1 MSNIREYTKKKEQ
14 KNTGTYGQKIIKHRL
29 SVFYRVSLA
38 IILTVALTAIL
49 VVQMKNRVFEG
60 YQVISSVSKENISGT
75 TSLHC
80 DGKILTYS
88 KDGAHCSNTKGEVL
102 WNQTYQMQAPMVDT
116 CRNMMTIADYNGS
129 TIYVMSTEKI
139 IGEINTNMPIRS
151 VCVSASGLVA
161 AVLDEADITWIYLY
175 DSSTGKTIAYF
186 KTLMKTN
193 GYPIDVSISD
203 SGALVAVSY
212 LYVDSGAVTSK
223 VAFYN
228 FGQVGQNVVDNLV
241 SGYDYVN
248 HVTPRVQFM
257 DNATAFALA
266 DDRLVIYQ
274 GEQKPIPIKEILL
287 SQEVQSL
294 YYSENYIGLVYLNVS
309 GDSKYRIEVYHKDGE
324 LVQNK
329 NFDIEYTNIEFAK
342 DKMII
347 YNDAKCLIQN
357 IGGVENFAGDFTE
370 GVQLLLP
377 TSSSYKYILV
387 TEDSIDTIE
396 LK

>member
-14 KNTGTYGQKIIKHRL
+14 KNTGTYGQKIRQHRL
-29 SVFYRVSLA
+29 SIFYRVSLVILLTVTL
-38 IILTVALTAIL
+38 IILG

-60 YQVISSVSKENISGT
+60 YQVISSVSRESISGT
-75 TSLHC
+75 TSLNYN
-80 DGKILTYS
+80 GNILTYS
-88 KDGAHCSNTKGEVL
+88 KDGANCSNVKGDVL
-102 WNQTYQMQAPMVDT
+102 WNQTYEMQSPMVNIAG
-116 CRNMMTIADYNGS
+116 NMAAIADYNGS

-139 IGEINTNMPIRS
+139 LGEINTNMPIRNIS
-151 VCVSASGLVA
+151 VSASGLVT

-175 DSSTGKTIAYF
+175 DSVGNTIAYF

-193 GYPIDVSISD
+193 GYPVDVSISD

-212 LYVDSGAVTSK
+212 LYVDSGTVTSK

-241 SGYDYVN
+241 SGHDYVN

-257 DNATAFALA
+257 DNATSFSLS

-274 GEQKPIPIKEILL
+274 GEQKPIPFKEILL
-287 SQEVQSL
+287 SEEVQSL
-294 YYSENYIGLVYLNVS
+294 YYSENYVGLVYINVS
-309 GDSKYRIEVYHKDGE
+309 GDSKYRIDIYNKEGE
-324 LVQNK
+324 LVGNK
-329 NFDIEYTNIEFAK
+329 NFDIEYTNIEFTK

-347 YNDAKCLIQN
+347 YNDVSCLIQN
-357 IGGVENFAGDFTE
+357 IGGVENFAGDFE
-370 GVQLLLP
+370 KGVRLLIP
-377 TSSSYKYILV
+377 TSSSYKYTLV